1 MIFVLDLLNKYNHH
15 IFLETSR
22 PVFFNCPNNVSVPTD
37 PGVATK
43 TVTWTVPTATD
54 YEGKQATVTVRPTG
68 SVPPV
73 TFSIGITTIEYK
85 ATEIHS
91 PTAYCRFSV
100 EVKGS
105 LSSNFKLFV

>member
-1 MIFVLDLLNKYNHH
+1 MF
-15 IFLETSR
+15 S
-22 PVFFNCPNNVSVPTD
+22 NCPNNVSVATD

-43 TVTWTVPTATD
+43 TVNWTVPTATD
-54 YEGKQATVTVRPTG
+54 YEGKPATVTVRPTG

-73 TFSIGITTIEYK
+73 TFSIGIRTIEYK

-105 LSSNFKLFV
+105 FLNNFKLFL

>member
-1 MIFVLDLLNKYNHH
+1 M
-15 IFLETSR
+15 
-22 PVFFNCPNNVSVPTD
+22 FFNCPNNVSVPTD

-43 TVTWTVPTATD
+43 TVAWTVPTATD

-73 TFSIGITTIEYK
+73 TFIIGIRTIQYT

-91 PTAYCRFSV
+91 PTAYCRFSI
-100 EVKGS
+100 EVNGS
-105 LSSNFKLFV
+105 FLNKF

>member
-1 MIFVLDLLNKYNHH
+1 M
-15 IFLETSR
+15 
-22 PVFFNCPNNVSVPTD
+22 FFNCPNNVSVPTD

-54 YEGKQATVTVRPTG
+54 YEGKPATVTVRPTG

-73 TFSIGITTIEYK
+73 IFRIGIRTIQYT

-91 PTAYCRFSV
+91 PTAYCRFSI
-100 EVKGS
+100 EVNGS
-105 LSSNFKLFV
+105 FLNKF